1 MDKEVQKLVEH
12 DKFAETVGQSVGY
25 VQTHKSQ
32 LLRNLGIAA
41 VVAVAIGGFWS
52 YRNQQ
57 VDARQADLAAAL
69 RNKEAVVGPGTPNDP
84 RPSFATKEEKDKALT
99 KGFQDVIAK
108 HGGSSEASVAH
119 LQLGNVAADEGKLE
133 DAAKHYKNA
142 ADAGSAD
149 VSSVAK
155 LALAQVYFSTGKAAE
170 GEALL
175 RGLMSSP
182 TLLVSKEQATMALA
196 RALIPNKPDEARK
209 LVEPYQKDKR
219 QTVARNAEIL
229 LGELPAKK

>member
-12 DKFAETVGQSVGY
+12 DKFAETVGHSVEY
-25 VQTHKSQ
+25 VQSH
-32 LLRNLGIAA
+32 RNSMYRYVGIAVLV
-41 VVAVAIGGFWS
+41 VVAGGGLWS

-57 VDARQADLAAAL
+57 AAARQADLASAL
-69 RNKEAVVGPGTPNDP
+69 RTKEGVVGPGTPNDP
-84 RPSFATKEEKDKALT
+84 RPTFATKEEKDKATT
-99 KGFQDVIAK
+99 KAFEDIISKYGS
-108 HGGSSEASVAH
+108 SSEASVAH
-119 LQLGNVAADEGKLE
+119 LQLGNIAADGGKLD
-133 DAAKHYKNA
+133 DAAKHYKSA
-142 ADAGSAD
+142 SEAGSAD

-175 RGLMSSP
+175 RQLIASP
-182 TLLVSKEQATMALA
+182 TLLVSQEQATMALA
-196 RALIPNKPDEARK
+196 RALIPTKPEEARK